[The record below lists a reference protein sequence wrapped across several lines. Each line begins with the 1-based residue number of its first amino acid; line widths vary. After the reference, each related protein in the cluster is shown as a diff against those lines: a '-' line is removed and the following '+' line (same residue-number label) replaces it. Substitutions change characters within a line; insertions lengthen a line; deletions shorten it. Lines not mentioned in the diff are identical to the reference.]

1 MLQSM
6 IVASNASNEQRS
18 AAAAVDDG
26 IRPLNARS
34 LALSTLLGTRPP
46 SLPGHRLV
54 ALAELF
60 GIAGGTM
67 RTALSRMVA
76 AGELAADGGR
86 YRLVGRHLER
96 QAAQD
101 TGRTVPEPAW
111 DGTWHIAIALDDRR
125 PLDERRRA
133 RQMLVDHRFAELR
146 PDIWMRPAN
155 LPAPPLGSAWSVTT
169 GTTDRDDH
177 ELVARLWDLDAIAAR
192 AARLHLALLRAAAPL
207 DEEDPTAIPPA
218 FHAAAAVVRLLRT
231 DPLLPE
237 ALTPPAWPLATL
249 RDDYAEVEA
258 MLDAAIR
265 TFHAAA

>member
-6 IVASNASNEQRS
+6 IVASNVSNEVRP
-18 AAAAVDDG
+18 AAAAVGEG

-34 LALSTLLGTRPP
+34 LALSTLLGTRRP

-60 GIAGGTM
+60 GIAAGTM

-76 AGELAADGGR
+76 AGELAVDDGR
-86 YRLVGRHLER
+86 YRLIGRHLER
-96 QAAQD
+96 QASQD
-101 TGRTVPEPAW
+101 TGRGLADLPW
-111 DGTWHIAIALDDRR
+111 DGAWHIAVALDDRR

-133 RQMLVDHRFAELR
+133 RQVLADHRFAELR

-155 LPAPPLGSAWSVTT
+155 LPSPPLGAAWAVTT
-169 GTTDRDDH
+169 GTTDRDDR
-177 ELVARLWDLDAIAAR
+177 ELATRLWDLDAIAAH
-192 AARLHLALLRAAAPL
+192 AAQLHAALLRTASPL
-207 DEEDPTAIPPA
+207 DEGDPAAIPPA

>member
-1 MLQSM
+1 MLQLL
-6 IVASNASNEQRS
+6 IVASNVSNERRRAV
-18 AAAAVDDG
+18 AAAGDG

-76 AGELAADGGR
+76 AGELAVADGR
-86 YRLVGRHLER
+86 YRLIGRHLER
-96 QAAQD
+96 QVAQD
-101 TGRTVPEPAW
+101 TGRSASDPAW
-111 DGTWHIAIALDDRR
+111 DGTWHTAIALDDRR

-133 RQMLVDHRFAELR
+133 RQMLADHRFAELR

-155 LPAPPLGSAWSVTT
+155 LPAPPLGTAWAVTT
-169 GTTDRDDH
+169 GTTDRNDH
-177 ELVARLWDLDAIAAR
+177 ELVTRLWDLDAIATR
-192 AARLHLALLRAAAPL
+192 AARLHVALLRAAAPL
-207 DEEDPTAIPPA
+207 DEGDPAAIPPA

-231 DPLLPE
+231 DPMLPT
-237 ALTPPAWPLATL
+237 ALRPNSWPLTAL

-258 MLDAAIR
+258 MLQAAIR
-265 TFHAAA
+265 TFHAAG